1 MPPVPVL
8 PGIGAPPVPGTGVDG
23 LEVLPPGVVPVVS
36 GSVPLLPV
44 PEVPVL
50 PMPPPLVSVLP
61 LGDPPGA
68 V

>member
-1 MPPVPVL
+1 
-8 PGIGAPPVPGTGVDG
+8 VPGTGVDG